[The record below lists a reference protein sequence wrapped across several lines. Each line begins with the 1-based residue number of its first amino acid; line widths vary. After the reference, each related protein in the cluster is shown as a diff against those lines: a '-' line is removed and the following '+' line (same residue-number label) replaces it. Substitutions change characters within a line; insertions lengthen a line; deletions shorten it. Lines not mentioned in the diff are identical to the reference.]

1 MRYLQNENDTLI
13 FKTGDTSE
21 TVRLSARN
29 DNQPIVWSDGDT
41 AEIHVDK
48 GGAHVKTAPANL
60 VVGSNNVTFSTSE
73 LSELPA
79 GQYQL
84 ELWTKLASNESQAI
98 WPSQGMLDFTIDRNA
113 DSLEGGAI
121 TTITLDTFKE
131 QLNQAIKE
139 AKEQATPG
147 KSAYQVWL
155 DAGNKG
161 TEQDFLKSLRGE
173 KGDDGA
179 TGNTGADGKPGMSAY
194 QLAVNAGFRGTE
206 SEWLESL
213 KNGPRGEQG
222 PSGKNGQDGKS
233 AYQIWL
239 DSGNKGTET
248 DFLNS
253 LVGPRGEEGPAGKPG
268 HDGQQGPQG
277 IPGKDGST
285 PTLKIGTITSVDPDQ
300 PANADLID
308 NKNGSYTLNL
318 TLPRGAKGET
328 GGVNQVVKPELSI
341 GTVQTIASDQPASAS
356 LTKTG
361 DTSYAINLNIPSGKQ
376 GPAGKSGK
384 DGSDGKNGA
393 DGKDGQSGK
402 SAYELAVEQGFEGNL
417 DSWLSSLKG
426 KDGQNGHDGQP
437 GPNGNDGQDGKSA
450 YQVWLDAGNKGTET
464 DFLNSLVGPRGEEG
478 PAGKPGHDGQQ
489 GPQGIPGK
497 DGKDGAPGA
506 AGKAGK
512 DGKRGT
518 VIFTTSGYINS
529 NTQVMTV
536 SISSLVSTDTSLKP
550 HVGDYVIGTVN
561 GGSQLLEISKVNDS
575 DVEFSSNMINIQ
587 GQIGKTGQQGR
598 GVWFYT
604 KGESGNLSQA
614 QVSDLAGYQSYGV
627 QPQYGD
633 AVIGTDGSVST
644 ISEFNAYA
652 SDGSTPTAFSTNAST
667 AILGEQSTEPT
678 NANFDYDK
686 LPSLH
691 VVDQNKLG
699 KYLGLDASKSYTLDI
714 DDFTLNDGSTTTS
727 KFLKPGIYLLRD
739 INGHGYN
746 LTIDS
751 KSNMSSTYANPV
763 QLIVTPYTILAT
775 TMVGST
781 TTWFM
786 RSDWSH
792 DFSDYYGA
800 SNAWVKIGEAPKLA
814 Q

>member
-277 IPGKDGST
+277 IPGKDGKDGLT

-300 PANADLID
+300 PANVDLID

-328 GGVNQVVKPELSI
+328 GGVNQVVKPELTI
-341 GTVQTIASDQPASAS
+341 GTVQTVASDQSASAS

-361 DTSYAINLNIPSGKQ
+361 DTGYAINLNIPAGKQ
-376 GPAGKSGK
+376 GETGTPGK
-384 DGSDGKNGA
+384 DGNNGV
-393 DGKDGQSGK
+393 DGKDGQPGK
-402 SAYELAVEQGFEGNL
+402 SAYELAVEQGFKGDL
-417 DSWLSSLKG
+417 TSWLSSLKG
-426 KDGQNGHDGQP
+426 KDGQNGHDGKDGTNGQP
-437 GPNGNDGQDGKSA
+437 GPAGKNGQDGKSA
-450 YQVWLDAGNKGTET
+450 YQVWLDKGNKGTET
-464 DFLNSLVGPRGEEG
+464 DFLNSLVGPRGEQG
-478 PAGKPGHDGQQ
+478 PAGNPGEDGKQ
-489 GPQGIPGK
+489 GPQGPQGNSPMVDSSTGHWFVGGYDTGVSAQGPAGPAGR
-497 DGKDGAPGA
+497 DGKDASSNITVKNGMVSFGDQNFGVISENWSDNLHQSDFSYSKDMSIRIIPQQNFETWTGA
-506 AGKAGK
+506 
-512 DGKRGT
+512 
-518 VIFTTSGYINS
+518 
-529 NTQVMTV
+529 NTGNWTLDVDNNT
-536 SISSLVSTDTSLKP
+536 LT
-550 HVGDYVIGTVN
+550 
-561 GGSQLLEISKVNDS
+561 NDS
-575 DVEFSSNMINIQ
+575 ESS
-587 GQIGKTGQQGR
+587 KT
-598 GVWFYT
+598 
-604 KGESGNLSQA
+604 
-614 QVSDLAGYQSYGV
+614 
-627 QPQYGD
+627 
-633 AVIGTDGSVST
+633 I
-644 ISEFNAYA
+644 
-652 SDGSTPTAFSTNAST
+652 
-667 AILGEQSTEPT
+667 
-678 NANFDYDK
+678 K
-686 LPSLH
+686 LMT
-691 VVDQNKLG
+691 
-699 KYLGLDASKSYTLDI
+699 GL
-714 DDFTLNDGSTTTS
+714 
-727 KFLKPGIYLLRD
+727 YLLRD
-739 INGHGYN
+739 MPQSIKVISSSKFG
-746 LTIDS
+746 LTDNSIIS
-751 KSNMSSTYANPV
+751 QIT
-763 QLIVTPYTILAT
+763 QLIVTPYLVLANAVVSESINDNFDT
-775 TMVGST
+775 VVEAF
-781 TTWFM
+781 W
-786 RSDWSH
+786 RPNWDSDSMPY
-792 DFSDYYGA
+792 FG
-800 SNAWVKIGEAPKLA
+800 VKNDWRKL
-814 Q
+814 

>member
-48 GGAHVKTAPANL
+48 DGAHVKTAPANL

-84 ELWTKLASNESQAI
+84 ELWTKLASDDSQAI

-121 TTITLDTFKE
+121 TTITLDTFKD

-139 AKEQATPG
+139 AKEQAKPG
-147 KSAYQVWL
+147 KSAYQTWI
-155 DAGNKG
+155 DQGNKG
-161 TEQDFLKSLRGE
+161 TEQDFLNSLKGE
-173 KGDDGA
+173 KGETGA

-194 QLAVNAGFRGTE
+194 QLAVQSGFKGTE

-213 KNGPRGEQG
+213 KGGPRGEQG

-233 AYQIWL
+233 AYQVWL
-239 DSGNKGTET
+239 DAGNKGTET

-253 LVGPRGEEGPAGKPG
+253 LVGPRGEEGPEGKPG

-328 GGVNQVVKPELSI
+328 GGINQVVKPELAI
-341 GTVQTIASDQPASAS
+341 GTVQTIASDQQASAS

-361 DTSYAINLNIPSGKQ
+361 DTGYAINLNIPAGKQ
-376 GPAGKSGK
+376 GPAGQSGK
-384 DGSDGKNGA
+384 DGSDGQKGA
-393 DGKDGQSGK
+393 DGKDGQPGK
-402 SAYELAVEQGFEGNL
+402 SAYELAVEQGFKGNL

-426 KDGQNGHDGQP
+426 ESGKNGKDGADGQP
-437 GPNGNDGQDGKSA
+437 GPA
-450 YQVWLDAGNKGTET
+450 
-464 DFLNSLVGPRGEEG
+464 
-478 PAGKPGHDGQQ
+478 
-489 GPQGIPGK
+489 
-497 DGKDGAPGA
+497 GKDGAPGA
-506 AGKAGK
+506 AGKDGKSAYQIWIDQGNAGDQQAFLNSLKGSKGDAGKEGQPGPAGKDGAPGAAGKDGK

-550 HVGDYVIGTVN
+550 RIGDYVIGTVN
-561 GGSQLLEISKVNDS
+561 AESQLLEISKVNDS
-575 DVEFSSNMINIQ
+575 DVEFSSNMINLQ
-587 GQIGKTGQQGR
+587 GQIGATGQQGK
-598 GVWFYT
+598 GIWFYT
-604 KGESGNLSQA
+604 KGQSGNLSQA
-614 QVSDLAGYQSYGV
+614 QVVDLAGYQSYGV

-633 AVIGTDGSVST
+633 VVIGTDGSVST
-644 ISEFNAYA
+644 ISEFTAYA
-652 SDGSTPTAFSTNAST
+652 SGGSTPTAFSTNAST
-667 AILGEQSTEPT
+667 ASLGEQSTEPT
-678 NANFDYDK
+678 NTNFDYDK

-699 KYLGLDASKSYTLDI
+699 KYLGLDSSKSYTLDI
-714 DDFTLNDGSTTTS
+714 DDFTLSDGSTTTS

-739 INGHGYN
+739 IDGNGYN
-746 LTIDS
+746 LTISS
-751 KSNMSSTYANPV
+751 KSNMASTYANPV
-763 QLIVTPYTILAT
+763 QLIVTPYTVFAT

-781 TTWFM
+781 ATWFM

-800 SNAWVKIGEAPKLA
+800 SNSWVKIGEAPKSA

>member
-48 GGAHVKTAPANL
+48 DGAHVKTAPANL

-84 ELWTKLASNESQAI
+84 ELWTKLASDDSQAI

-121 TTITLDTFKE
+121 TTITLDTFKD

-139 AKEQATPG
+139 AKEQAKPG
-147 KSAYQVWL
+147 KSAYQTWI
-155 DAGNKG
+155 DQGNKG
-161 TEQDFLKSLRGE
+161 TEQDFLNSLKGAKGE
-173 KGDDGA
+173 TGA
-179 TGNTGADGKPGMSAY
+179 TGETGSDGKPGLSAY

-213 KNGPRGEQG
+213 KGGPRGEEG
-222 PSGKNGQDGKS
+222 PAGKNGQDGKS

-239 DSGNKGTET
+239 DAGNKGTET

-253 LVGPRGEEGPAGKPG
+253 LVGPRGAEGPAGKPG

-341 GTVQTIASDQPASAS
+341 GTVQTIASDQPASAN

-361 DTSYAINLNIPSGKQ
+361 ETSYAINLNIPAGKQ
-376 GPAGKSGK
+376 GETGTPGKE
-384 DGSDGKNGA
+384 GKNGV
-393 DGKDGQSGK
+393 DGKDGQDGK
-402 SAYELAVEQGFEGNL
+402 SAYELAVEQGFKGDL
-417 DSWLSSLKG
+417 TSWLSSLKG
-426 KDGQNGHDGQP
+426 KDGQNGHDG
-437 GPNGNDGQDGKSA
+437 
-450 YQVWLDAGNKGTET
+450 
-464 DFLNSLVGPRGEEG
+464 
-478 PAGKPGHDGQQ
+478 
-489 GPQGIPGK
+489 
-497 DGKDGAPGA
+497 
-506 AGKAGK
+506 K

-518 VIFTTSGYINS
+518 VIFTTSEYINPR
-529 NTQVMTV
+529 TQVMTV
-536 SISSLVSTDTSLKP
+536 SISSLVSTDASLKP
-550 HVGDYVIGTVN
+550 QVGDYVIGTVN
-561 GGSQLLEISKVNDS
+561 AESQLLEISKVNDS
-575 DVEFSSNMINIQ
+575 DVEFSSNMINLQ
-587 GQIGKTGQQGR
+587 GQIGATGRQGK
-598 GVWFYT
+598 GIWFYT
-604 KGESGNLSQA
+604 KGQSGNLSQA
-614 QVSDLAGYQSYGV
+614 QVEDLAGYQSYGV

-633 AVIGTDGSVST
+633 VVIGTDGSVST
-644 ISEFNAYA
+644 ISAFNAHA

-667 AILGEQSTEPT
+667 ASLGEKSTEPT

-699 KYLGLDASKSYTLDI
+699 KYLGLDSSKSYTLDI
-714 DDFTLNDGSTTTS
+714 DDFTLSDGSTTTS

-739 INGHGYN
+739 IDGNGYN
-746 LTIDS
+746 LTISS
-751 KSNMSSTYANPV
+751 KSNMASTYANPV
-763 QLIVTPYTILAT
+763 QLIVTPYTVFAT

-781 TTWFM
+781 ATWFM

-792 DFSDYYGA
+792 DFSNYYGA
-800 SNAWVKIGEAPKLA
+800 SNAWVKIGEAPKSV

>member
-84 ELWTKLASNESQAI
+84 ELWTKLASDDSQAI

-121 TTITLDTFKE
+121 TTITLDTFKD

-139 AKEQATPG
+139 AKEQAKPG
-147 KSAYQVWL
+147 KSAYQTWI
-155 DAGNKG
+155 DQGNKG
-161 TEQDFLKSLRGE
+161 TEQDFLNSLKGAKGE
-173 KGDDGA
+173 TGA
-179 TGNTGADGKPGMSAY
+179 TGETGSDGKPGLSAY

-213 KNGPRGEQG
+213 KGGPRGEEG
-222 PSGKNGQDGKS
+222 PAGKNGQDGKS

-239 DSGNKGTET
+239 DAGNKGTET

-253 LVGPRGEEGPAGKPG
+253 LVGPRGAEGPAGKPG

-341 GTVQTIASDQPASAS
+341 GTVQTIASDQPASAN

-376 GPAGKSGK
+376 GPVGQSGK
-384 DGSDGKNGA
+384 DGSDGQKGA
-393 DGKDGQSGK
+393 DGKDGQPGK
-402 SAYELAVEQGFEGNL
+402 SAYELAVEQGFKGNL

-426 KDGQNGHDGQP
+426 ES
-437 GPNGNDGQDGKSA
+437 GK
-450 YQVWLDAGNKGTET
+450 N
-464 DFLNSLVGPRGEEG
+464 
-478 PAGKPGHDGQQ
+478 
-489 GPQGIPGK
+489 
-497 DGKDGAPGA
+497 GKDGAPGA
-506 AGKAGK
+506 AGKDGK

-518 VIFTTSGYINS
+518 VIFTTSEYINPR
-529 NTQVMTV
+529 TQVMTV
-536 SISSLVSTDTSLKP
+536 SISSLVSTDASLKP
-550 HVGDYVIGTVN
+550 QVGDYVIGTVN
-561 GGSQLLEISKVNDS
+561 AESQLLEISKVNDS
-575 DVEFSSNMINIQ
+575 DVEFSSNMINLQ
-587 GQIGKTGQQGR
+587 GQIGATGRQGK
-598 GVWFYT
+598 GIWFYT
-604 KGESGNLSQA
+604 KGQSGNLSQA
-614 QVSDLAGYQSYGV
+614 QVEDLAGYQSYGV

-633 AVIGTDGSVST
+633 VVIGTDGSVST
-644 ISEFNAYA
+644 ISAFNAHA

-667 AILGEQSTEPT
+667 ASLGEKSTEPT

-699 KYLGLDASKSYTLDI
+699 KYLGLDSSKSYTLDI
-714 DDFTLNDGSTTTS
+714 DDFTLSDGSTTTS

-739 INGHGYN
+739 IDGNGYN
-746 LTIDS
+746 LTISS
-751 KSNMSSTYANPV
+751 KSNMASTYANPV
-763 QLIVTPYTILAT
+763 QLIVTPYTVFAT

-781 TTWFM
+781 ATWFM

-792 DFSDYYGA
+792 DFSNYYGA
-800 SNAWVKIGEAPKLA
+800 SNAWVKIGEAPKSV